1 MLGETPMDVIAKARE
16 LGAALQ
22 QDERYT
28 KLMEVQ
34 KANEADNA
42 LNELIAK
49 IQLVQMS
56 FQHEAAKE
64 DKNEQKLEAYDKEF
78 GEIYTQIMA
87 NPNMKAYE
95 EARNEI
101 EQLMQY
107 INGIFALCLQGEDPA
122 TCEPHAEHDCGG
134 ECSSC
139 SGCH

>member
-1 MLGETPMDVIAKARE
+1 MDVIAKARE

-28 KLMEVQ
+28 KLMEAQ
-34 KANEADNA
+34 KANEADTA

-87 NPNMKAYE
+87 NPNMQAYE
-95 EARNEI
+95 AARGEI
-101 EQLMQY
+101 DKLMQY
-107 INGIFALCLQGEDPA
+107 INSIFALCLQGEDPA
-122 TCEPHAEHDCGG
+122 TCEPHEEHSCGG
-134 ECSSC
+134 ECSTC
-139 SGCH
+139 GGCH

>member
-1 MLGETPMDVIAKARE
+1 MDVIAKARE

-28 KLMEVQ
+28 KLMEAQ
-34 KANEADNA
+34 KANEADTA

-49 IQLVQMS
+49 IQLVKMS

-87 NPNMKAYE
+87 NPNMQAYE
-95 EARNEI
+95 AARGEI
-101 EQLMQY
+101 DKLMQY
-107 INGIFALCLQGEDPA
+107 INSIFALCLQGEDPA
-122 TCEPHAEHDCGG
+122 TCEPHTEHDHSCGG

-139 SGCH
+139 GGCH